1 MYSVLDKLIL
11 YSFLIF
17 PEKVLKFLNFLTGLV
32 LASYKENVKHDFHKQ
47 SRMQWRP
54 GCVPFNC
61 KPKVRHESARHA
73 ENYACAAPT
82 QTNNK

>member
-17 PEKVLKFLNFLTGLV
+17 PEKVLEFLNFLTGLV
-32 LASYKENVKHDFHKQ
+32 LASYKENVQYDFHKQ

-54 GCVPFNC
+54 GCG
-61 KPKVRHESARHA
+61 SM
-73 ENYACAAPT
+73 
-82 QTNNK
+82 